1 MDGFS
6 LLWAV
11 TLEIDSLPNVFST
24 ALFLISRLCHQ
35 PYFPLLFCCCF
46 CFRSKLACSKCLW
59 CRLREE
65 HARTRAN
72 KRLYGV
78 FLSKTAKS
86 TKHFFIVTLFFFFF
100 ISSFFFSPCCA
111 LSFFFFSLPFFMLT
125 WLTLPFFLN
134 RPFYM
139 RKLFFFLF
147 GMRGKGKGTGER
159 VQEYKTDM
167 SLWFTIHM
175 YFFFFVGRCA
185 VCIVGANTVTQEREK
200 KKKTNKQTSEEKKKN
215 KETNR
220 QTQKHI
226 VELISFSF
234 STFFFFFDFPAWVF
248 FFPVLQTPTKQPF
261 FSPFRS
267 FFFLFFPDVLSR
279 VCVWHITSWP
289 ISSLPLSILSF
300 SFSFFFFYQIVFSV

>member
-35 PYFPLLFCCCF
+35 PYFPLLFCCRF

-86 TKHFFIVTLFFFFF
+86 TKHFFIVTLFFFFLF
-100 ISSFFFSPCCA
+100 PRFSFHLVV
-111 LSFFFFSLPFFMLT
+111 LSLFFFSLPFFMLT

-185 VCIVGANTVTQEREK
+185 VCIVGANTVTQERKKEENKQTNKRGK
-200 KKKTNKQTSEEKKKN
+200 KKKTRKQTDKP
-215 KETNR
+215 R
-220 QTQKHI
+220 
-226 VELISFSF
+226 
-234 STFFFFFDFPAWVF
+234 ST
-248 FFPVLQTPTKQPF
+248 
-261 FSPFRS
+261 
-267 FFFLFFPDVLSR
+267 
-279 VCVWHITSWP
+279 
-289 ISSLPLSILSF
+289 
-300 SFSFFFFYQIVFSV
+300 